1 MKKKVLSDIQAAKLM
16 YAIDSMDE
24 YYRRELIGIP
34 SRIRVKKILQ
44 ELGNVKNK
52 KILDIG
58 CEAGHISMKVAE
70 AGGRVTAVDLINEPL
85 EKFREILITKPHLK
99 KRITIQ
105 KADVRKL
112 PFRDHQFDLI
122 IAAEVI
128 EHIRNLSGFINGTH
142 KALKSS
148 GKLLI
153 TFPNEPLREKFY
165 PLLTLYGINANI
177 EGQVT
182 LKSYSPKEI
191 VTQFSKKFRLKKH
204 CLLPWWCPVTY
215 LMVFSPIST
224 NPTKG

>member
-1 MKKKVLSDIQAAKLM
+1 MWYYLKMVKKVLSDVQAAKLM

-34 SRIRVKKILQ
+34 SRIRVKKILH

-52 KILDIG
+52 KILDVG

-70 AGGRVTAVDLINEPL
+70 AGGRVTAVDLIDEPL

-105 KADVRKL
+105 KADARKL
-112 PFRDHQFDLI
+112 PFKNHQFDLI

-128 EHIRNLSGFINGTH
+128 EHIRNLSGFISGVH
-142 KALKSS
+142 KALKAS

-165 PLLTLYGINANI
+165 PLLTLFGINANI
-177 EGQVT
+177 EGQIT
-182 LKSYSPKEI
+182 LKNYSANE
-191 VTQFSKKFRLKKH
+191 VLNEFSGKFRLLKH
-204 CLLPWWCPVTY
+204 YLLPWWCPVTH
-215 LMVFSPIST
+215 LMIFAP
-224 NPTKG
+224 KQ